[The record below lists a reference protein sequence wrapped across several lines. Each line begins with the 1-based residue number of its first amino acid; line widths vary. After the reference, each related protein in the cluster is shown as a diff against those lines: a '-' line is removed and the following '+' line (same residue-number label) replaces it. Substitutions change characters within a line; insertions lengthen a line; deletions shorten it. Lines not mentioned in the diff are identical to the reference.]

1 MLRLTLPPGRDG
13 FNLAAQKS
21 LVYDTNSC
29 PRDILQSKRHNEFVA
44 DHQFSFSA
52 VDQQC
57 GAMPILKR
65 MMEFDPLVRFEGA
78 TDVVMVDDGSLAMG
92 SIGALLSRLWQR

>member
-1 MLRLTLPPGRDG
+1 MQV
-13 FNLAAQKS
+13 LAH
-21 LVYDTNSC
+21 
-29 PRDILQSKRHNEFVA
+29 P
-44 DHQFSFSA
+44 QFSFSA

-65 MMEFDPLVRFEGA
+65 MMELDPSVRFEGA